1 MFAWIHTFQI
11 SLYALSDFVFF
22 AWITLLISFPMVGII
37 CGPVLLLWTFFRG
50 ELEMTI
56 NFPLLFSLGFLVWS
70 SSYRSTSFLRCD
82 LLLVIDNAY
91 RSALWL
97 VHFTRILLQWS
108 FSIVC
113 LSVDSSLYVY
123 VILSVSRSKPEK
135 KNVPLTP
142 ELISN
147 GTFENLRSVDIFIS
161 TIDCNFILAFIQ
173 YFMLEVFLVYWV
185 WVYSTLIFLGTSHL
199 CSVVSLLLCF

>member
-1 MFAWIHTFQI
+1 MFAWINTFQI

-91 RSALWL
+91 RAALWL
-97 VHFTRILLQWS
+97 VYFTRILLEWS
-108 FSIVC
+108 FSIIC

-123 VILSVSRSKPEK
+123 VSLSVSRSKPEK
-135 KNVPLTP
+135 K
-142 ELISN
+142 
-147 GTFENLRSVDIFIS
+147 
-161 TIDCNFILAFIQ
+161 CAFDSWIN
-173 YFMLEVFLVYWV
+173 
-185 WVYSTLIFLGTSHL
+185 
-199 CSVVSLLLCF
+199 